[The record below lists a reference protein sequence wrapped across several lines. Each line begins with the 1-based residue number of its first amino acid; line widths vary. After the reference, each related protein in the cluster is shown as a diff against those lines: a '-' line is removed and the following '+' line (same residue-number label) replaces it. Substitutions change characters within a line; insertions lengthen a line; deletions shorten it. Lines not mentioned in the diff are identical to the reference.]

1 MHQDTSI
8 ITIAKELNIKDQ
20 QVAAVAALLSDG
32 STIPFIARYRKEAI
46 GSLDEVAVTAI
57 RDRLN
62 QLRDLRE
69 RQETILKSLDKHG
82 HLTDE
87 LRQKVLEAE
96 TMAAL
101 EDIYLPYK
109 PKRRTR
115 AVIAKEKGLEPLA
128 HLILEQK
135 GIDPSQEAIH
145 YVDPEKQV
153 ETIEEALAGARDII
167 AEFINENNEARS
179 RLRNLF
185 FTQARIKSRVVVRM
199 QEKGAKFKDYFEWKE
214 PIAKIPS
221 HRMLAMRR
229 GEKENVLILGISPEE
244 EDAIAILEDLFVK
257 GDAADSAQVKLA
269 VVDGYKRLLSHSM
282 ETETRLYTKE
292 RADNEAIRVF
302 AENLRQL
309 LLSPPLGAKRVM
321 GIDPGFKTG
330 CKVACLDR
338 QGTLLHHDT
347 IFPHMSQKKA
357 LEDTAKIQSLCK
369 QFQIEALAVGNG
381 TAGRETEAFVKAAL
395 PPGMIQVIMVNESG
409 ASVYSASE
417 VAREEFPDHDLT
429 VRGAVSIGRRL
440 MDPLAELVKIDP
452 KSIGVG
458 QYQHDVD
465 QASLKQALD
474 DVVMS
479 CVNNVGVDLNR
490 ASAQLLT
497 YVSGLNAGIAK
508 NIVIHRDTN
517 GPFRNRKELL
527 KVPRLGPKAFE
538 QSAGFLRI
546 MSGENPLDAS
556 AVHPESYDIVD
567 AMAKDLDMTVTDM
580 MKKPDLRNQID
591 LPRYVKAAVGIPTL
605 NDILDE
611 LAKPGRDPREKF
623 EAFSFADGIE
633 KIGDLRKG
641 MQLPGIVTNITAF
654 GAFVDIGVHQDGLV
668 HISQMADR
676 FVKNPADIV
685 KVHQKVTVTVL
696 DVDMDRN
703 RVSLSMKGA
712 VDPLEKSTLKT
723 RVQKDRP
730 RKPKLDKN
738 RKREKKPVFQGPLAE
753 ALLKSGLK

>member
-1 MHQDTSI
+1 MIT
-8 ITIAKELNIKDQ
+8 TIAKELSIKNQ
-20 QVAAVAALLSDG
+20 QVDAVAGLLSDG
-32 STIPFIARYRKEAI
+32 STIPFIARYRKEI
-46 GSLDEVAVTAI
+46 TGSLDEVVVTAI
-57 RDRLN
+57 RDRIN

-69 RQETILKSLDKHG
+69 RQAAILNSLEKHG

-87 LRQKVLEAE
+87 LHQKVLGAQ
-96 TMAAL
+96 TMAVL
-101 EDIYLPYK
+101 EDIYLPFK
-109 PKRRTR
+109 PKRRTK

-128 HLILEQK
+128 HLILEQNDV
-135 GIDPSQEAIH
+135 DPDQEALPYI
-145 YVDPEKQV
+145 DPEKKV
-153 ETIEEALAGARDII
+153 LTIEDALAGARDII
-167 AEFINENNEARS
+167 AEIINENDETRS

-185 FTQARIKSRVVVRM
+185 FTKAKIKSRVLVGM
-199 QEKGAKFKDYFEWKE
+199 EETGTKFKDYFDWEE
-214 PIAKIPS
+214 SIAKVPS
-221 HRMLAMRR
+221 HRLLAMRR
-229 GEKENVLILGISPEE
+229 GEKENILILDISPVK
-244 EDAIAILEDLFVK
+244 EDAIAIMESLFVK
-257 GDAADSAQVKLA
+257 GEGADSAQVKLA
-269 VVDGYKRLLSHSM
+269 VMDGYKRLLSNSM
-282 ETETRLYTKE
+282 ETEARMYTKT
-292 RADNEAIRVF
+292 RADSEAIQVF

-309 LLSPPLGAKRVM
+309 LLSPPLGARRVM
-321 GIDPGFKTG
+321 GIDPGFRTG

-347 IFPHMSQKKA
+347 IYPHMSQKKA
-357 LEDTAKIQSLCK
+357 LEDTTKIQALCK
-369 QFQIEALAVGNG
+369 QFQTEAIAVGNG
-381 TAGRETEAFVKAAL
+381 TAGRETEAFVKTAL
-395 PPGMIQVIMVNESG
+395 PTEMVQVLMVNESG

-417 VAREEFPDHDLT
+417 VAREEFPNHDLT

-465 QASLKQALD
+465 QTALKQSLD

-508 NIVIHRDTN
+508 NIVLHRDTN
-517 GPFRNRKELL
+517 GPFQNRKQLL

-546 MSGENPLDAS
+546 MDGENPLDAS
-556 AVHPESYDIVD
+556 AVHPESYAIVD
-567 AMAKDLDMTVTDM
+567 AMSKDLGTTVTDM
-580 MKKPDLRNQID
+580 MEKSDLRTQID
-591 LPRYVKAAVGIPTL
+591 LPRYVTTTVGIPTL

-611 LAKPGRDPREKF
+611 LAKPGRDPRKTF
-623 EAFSFADGIE
+623 EAFSFTDGVE
-633 KIGDLRKG
+633 KVADLRKG

-685 KVHQKVTVTVL
+685 KVQQQVLVTVL
-696 DVDMDRN
+696 DMDMDRN
-703 RVSLSMKGA
+703 RIALSMKKNMN
-712 VDPLEKSTLKT
+712 PKEKRIPPKN
-723 RVQKDRP
+723 QN
-730 RKPKLDKN
+730 RKPEHRPNKPKPE
-738 RKREKKPVFQGPLAE
+738 KKYKPEKKPVFQGSLAE
-753 ALLKSGLK
+753 ALLKSGIKS

>member
-20 QVAAVAALLSDG
+20 QVAVVAALLSDG

-381 TAGRETEAFVKAAL
+381 TAGRETEAFFKAAL

-546 MSGENPLDAS
+546 MDGENPLDAS